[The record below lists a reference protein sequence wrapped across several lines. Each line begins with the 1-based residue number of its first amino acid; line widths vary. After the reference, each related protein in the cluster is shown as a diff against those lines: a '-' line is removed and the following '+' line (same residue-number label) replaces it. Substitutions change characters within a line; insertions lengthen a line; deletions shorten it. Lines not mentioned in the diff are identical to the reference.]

1 MDALFEV
8 VVFLAIATFGA
19 ALARR
24 LGLLAPIL
32 LVVLGLALSFL
43 PFFPHVRLD
52 PDLVLVGILP
62 PLLYVAALETSVPAF
77 RLNLRPILLL
87 AVGLVI
93 FTAFVVG
100 TVVHWFLPE
109 LPYAICLA
117 LGAVVAP
124 PDAVAATAV
133 ARRVGLPRR
142 VVTILEGESL
152 VNDATALVLLRV
164 AIVAATATTG
174 GVGVGAVAREVVVA
188 AGGGILVG
196 LLGVVVFGYLHKRI
210 TDPVLDNALSLIVP
224 FAVVFAAEEIHA
236 SGVVA
241 VVVTGLGIGHK
252 LPTLLSA
259 ASRLQVTA
267 FWRLIRFL
275 LEGLVFLLVGLQL
288 PEVVRDLDEP
298 FGSLAAITA
307 AVLAAVFLARFV
319 WVFPATYLARLVP
332 RIRQRDPAP
341 PVQFPVVIG
350 WAGMRG
356 VVTLAAALGLPLTLA
371 DDTPYPRGLL
381 IWLAFAV
388 IVATLVGQGATLPW
402 VARRLRLPPDDPV
415 QDALSAAGVQQ
426 QASRAARDRLDE
438 LAAGAP
444 EAVVERLR
452 GLTTSRANLAWE
464 RLGGTERETPSQ
476 AYARLRQEMID
487 AEREVFRAARD
498 SGQIPEEVP
507 APGRGGHGRA
517 RHHDRVPRLRGRRQR
532 GLGAPACLPDLRA
545 RGLLRLL
552 AVPARHEALRLHRA
566 PGDAVDPAGGVV
578 ALVLRGRGDR
588 LTQPTRRSSTCPVHV
603 GRPGRSTV
611 NGSVAVKPQRS

>member
-1 MDALFEV
+1 MEALFEV

-19 ALARR
+19 ALARK

-32 LVVLGLALSFL
+32 LVVLGLGLSFL
-43 PFFPHVRLD
+43 PGFPHVRLD

-62 PLLYVAALETSVPAF
+62 PLLYVAALGTSVPAF

-100 TVVHWFLPE
+100 TVVHLFLPD
-109 LPYAICLA
+109 LPYAICVA

-142 VVTILEGESL
+142 LVTILEGESL

-164 AIVAATATTG
+164 AIVAATASAG
-174 GVGVGAVAREVVVA
+174 SVSFGYVAQEVVVA
-188 AGGGILVG
+188 TGGGVLVG
-196 LLGVVVFGYLHKRI
+196 LLGVVVFGYLHKRT
-210 TDPVLDNALSLIVP
+210 TDPLLDNALSLIVP

-252 LPTLLSA
+252 MPLLLSA
-259 ASRLQVTA
+259 ASRLQTGA
-267 FWRLIRFL
+267 FWRLVQFL

-288 PEVVRDLDEP
+288 PEVLQDLDEP
-298 FGSLAAITA
+298 TGRLVGITA
-307 AVLAAVFLARFV
+307 AVLAAVFLTRFV

-332 RIRQRDPAP
+332 RVRQRDPAP
-341 PVQFPVVIG
+341 PVQFPIVIG

-371 DDTPYPRGLL
+371 GEQPYQRALF

-388 IVATLVGQGATLPW
+388 IMATLLGQGATLPW

-415 QDALSAAGVQQ
+415 ADALSAATVQQ
-426 QASRAARDRLDE
+426 QAGRAARERLDE
-438 LAAGAP
+438 LAEGAP
-444 EAVVERLR
+444 VAVVERLR
-452 GLTTSRANLAWE
+452 GLVQSRTNLAWE
-464 RLGGTERETPSQ
+464 QLGGTDRETPSQ
-476 AYARLRQEMID
+476 AYGRLRQEMID

-498 SGQIPEEVP
+498 EGRIPEEVLV
-507 APGRGGHGRA
+507 RA
-517 RHHDRVPRLRGRRQR
+517 YR
-532 GLGAPACLPDLRA
+532 DLDLEES
-545 RGLLRLL
+545 LLR
-552 AVPARHEALRLHRA
+552 RES
-566 PGDAVDPAGGVV
+566 D
-578 ALVLRGRGDR
+578 
-588 LTQPTRRSSTCPVHV
+588 
-603 GRPGRSTV
+603 
-611 NGSVAVKPQRS
+611 

>member
-1 MDALFEV
+1 MEALFQV

-43 PFFPHVRLD
+43 PFFPQVRLD
-52 PDLVLVGILP
+52 PTLVLVGILP

-87 AVGLVI
+87 AVGLVL

-100 TVVHWFLPE
+100 TVVHLFLPD

-133 ARRVGLPRR
+133 ARKVGLPRR
-142 VVTILEGESL
+142 IVTILEGESL

-164 AIVAATATTG
+164 AIVSATVAGG
-174 GVGVGAVAREVVVA
+174 GVGVGDVAREVLVA
-188 AGGGILVG
+188 TGGGILIG
-196 LLGVVVFGYLHKRI
+196 LLGVVVFGYLHKRT
-210 TDPVLDNALSLIVP
+210 TDAVLDNALSLIVP

-252 LPTLLSA
+252 LPLLMSA
-259 ASRLQVTA
+259 ASRLQVAA

-288 PEVVRDLDEP
+288 REVVRDLNEP
-298 FGSLAAITA
+298 FGFLAGITV
-307 AVLAAVFLARFV
+307 AVLAAVFVTRFV
-319 WVFPATYLARLVP
+319 WLFPSTYLARLVP
-332 RIRQRDPAP
+332 RVRRRDPAP
-341 PVQFPVVIG
+341 PVRVPIVLG

-356 VVTLAAALGLPLTLA
+356 VVTLAAALALPLTLA
-371 DDTPYPRGLL
+371 EGRPYPRQLF

-388 IVATLVGQGATLPW
+388 IVVTLVAQGATLPA
-402 VARRLRLPPDDPV
+402 VARRLKLPPDDPV
-415 QDALSAAGVQQ
+415 QDALSAAAVQQ
-426 QASRAARDRLDE
+426 QASRAARERLDE
-438 LAAGAP
+438 LADGAP
-444 EAVVERLR
+444 QAVVERLQR
-452 GLTTSRANLAWE
+452 LVQSRTNLAWE
-464 RLGGTERETPSQ
+464 RLGGAGRETPSQ
-476 AYARLRQEMID
+476 AYGRLRQEMID

-498 SGQIPEEVP
+498 SGKIPEEVLV
-507 APGRGGHGRA
+507 RA
-517 RHHDRVPRLRGRRQR
+517 YR
-532 GLGAPACLPDLRA
+532 DLDLEES
-545 RGLLRLL
+545 LLR
-552 AVPARHEALRLHRA
+552 REN
-566 PGDAVDPAGGVV
+566 DE
-578 ALVLRGRGDR
+578 
-588 LTQPTRRSSTCPVHV
+588 
-603 GRPGRSTV
+603 
-611 NGSVAVKPQRS
+611 

>member
-1 MDALFEV
+1 MEALFEV

-19 ALARR
+19 ALARK

-32 LVVLGLALSFL
+32 LVVLGLGLSFL
-43 PFFPHVRLD
+43 PGFPHVRLD

-100 TVVHWFLPE
+100 TVVHLFLPE
-109 LPYAICLA
+109 LPYAICVA

-124 PDAVAATAV
+124 PDAIAATAV

-164 AIVAATATTG
+164 AIVAATASAG
-174 GVGVGAVAREVVVA
+174 SVSFGYVAQEVVVA
-188 AGGGILVG
+188 TGGGVLVG
-196 LLGVVVFGYLHKRI
+196 LLGVVVFGYLHKRT
-210 TDPVLDNALSLIVP
+210 TDPLLDNALSLIVP

-252 LPTLLSA
+252 MPLLLSA
-259 ASRLQVTA
+259 ASRLQTGA
-267 FWRLIRFL
+267 FWRLVQFL

-288 PEVVRDLDEP
+288 PEVLQDLDEP
-298 FGSLAAITA
+298 TGRLVGITA

-332 RIRQRDPAP
+332 RVRQRDPGP
-341 PVQFPVVIG
+341 PVQFPIVIG

-371 DDTPYPRGLL
+371 GEQPYQRALF

-402 VARRLRLPPDDPV
+402 VARRLKLPPDDPV
-415 QDALSAAGVQQ
+415 ADALSAATVQQ
-426 QASRAARDRLDE
+426 QAGRAAREKLDE
-438 LAAGAP
+438 LAEGAP
-444 EAVVERLR
+444 PAVVERLR
-452 GLTTSRANLAWE
+452 GLVQSRTNLAWE
-464 RLGGTERETPSQ
+464 RLGGSDRETPSQ
-476 AYARLRQEMID
+476 AYGRLRQEMID

-498 SGQIPEEVP
+498 EGRIPEEVLV
-507 APGRGGHGRA
+507 RA
-517 RHHDRVPRLRGRRQR
+517 YR
-532 GLGAPACLPDLRA
+532 DLDLEES
-545 RGLLRLL
+545 LLR
-552 AVPARHEALRLHRA
+552 RES
-566 PGDAVDPAGGVV
+566 D
-578 ALVLRGRGDR
+578 
-588 LTQPTRRSSTCPVHV
+588 
-603 GRPGRSTV
+603 
-611 NGSVAVKPQRS
+611 